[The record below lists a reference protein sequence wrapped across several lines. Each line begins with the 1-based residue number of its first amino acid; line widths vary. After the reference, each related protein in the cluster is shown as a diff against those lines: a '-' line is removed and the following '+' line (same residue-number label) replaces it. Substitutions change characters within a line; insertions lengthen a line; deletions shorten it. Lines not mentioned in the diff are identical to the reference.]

1 MPSPPGCE
9 SDPFFDHESHATKTP
24 TDDLYAQVDLSG
36 VTLHRF
42 ITEQRQALTKQLAA
56 LQPPAPRPPK
66 PRVRNRGAVIRGE
79 A

>member
-36 VTLHRF
+36 VTL
-42 ITEQRQALTKQLAA
+42 QRQALTKQQAA